1 MIKLHLDYH
10 VSLSRILQEIL
21 SDNIKLKWNILD
33 FDAFLTCESNFDVN
47 RIDQLIESGN
57 DGYEINQATLI
68 KLSNDIQQVH
78 QLLLVG
84 NFHRSVLTN
93 YEENDEWYCRNDFVI
108 EVIDSCS
115 DWEIWMT
122 DEKLAYR
129 LNLLSKNR

>member
-10 VSLSRILQEIL
+10 VSLSKILQEIL

-47 RIDQLIESGN
+47 RIEQLIESGK

-84 NFHRSVLTN
+84 NFHSSVLTN
-93 YEENDEWYCRNDFVI
+93 YEENDEWYFRNDFVI

-129 LNLLSKNR
+129 LDLLNKNR